1 MTFIHNGV
9 NVMDIDKMLESEDNP
24 FIKFLVEYKNK
35 VDKLENKVD
44 SLEKEIE
51 DLKKRPDV
59 GKEIV
64 RIAKGVYRS

>member
-35 VDKLENKVD
+35 VD